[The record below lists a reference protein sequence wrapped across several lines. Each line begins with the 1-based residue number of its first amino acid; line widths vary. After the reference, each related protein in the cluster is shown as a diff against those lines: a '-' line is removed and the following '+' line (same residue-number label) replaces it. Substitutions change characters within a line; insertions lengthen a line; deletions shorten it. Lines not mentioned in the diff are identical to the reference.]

1 MKRFKL
7 FYFFLKH
14 YVRLGLFFYFR
25 ERRVQ
30 GIENIPK
37 DKPVLL
43 LSNHQNALL
52 DVLLLASRYPGQM
65 HYLAR
70 SDVFNRKPV
79 AAFLRYLNMHPAFRM
94 RDGFE
99 KLSGNYDTFKAVAEE
114 LLKGEHVLLF
124 PEASHCLDRR
134 IRPLNKGFTR
144 LVAAVLDSEPELPL
158 QLVMIG
164 QNYTAPLQAGESSQL
179 IISRPMDLQDWL
191 REQEFEAI
199 PFAENRSFARKLTLA
214 VEERLKDLTTHL
226 GPLEKYPDH
235 LDALEAQDY
244 DFRLPLRWEKDE
256 SPEVKA
262 KGQSVSALA
271 RACFRILH
279 FPFIFLW
286 QKLLKPR
293 VPEIEFTSTFRFA
306 FVVLGYP
313 LLLGILGLIAGLLG
327 AESKWIFG
335 GLGVFVLLSF
345 VLVRAGITTKP
356 PIGDTAAAPASPQH

>member
-1 MKRFKL
+1 MKRSKV
-7 FYFFLKH
+7 FYFFLKN

-25 ERRVQ
+25 ERRIQ
-30 GIENIPK
+30 GLENIPK
-37 DKPVLL
+37 DKPVLF

-70 SDVFNRKPV
+70 SDVFKRKPV

-99 KLSGNYDTFKAVAEE
+99 KLSGNYDTFKAVSKE
-114 LLKGEHVLLF
+114 LLAGEHVLLF

-144 LVAAVLDSEPELPL
+144 LVAAVLDSEPNLPL

-191 REQEFEAI
+191 REQTFEAI
-199 PFAENRSFARKLTLA
+199 PFAENRPFARKLTLA

-226 GPLEKYPDH
+226 GPLEKYSDH
-235 LDALEAQDY
+235 LNALQAQDY
-244 DFRLPLRWEKDE
+244 DFRLPLRWEKEE

-262 KGQSVSALA
+262 RGQGVSALA
-271 RACFRILH
+271 RVCFRALH
-279 FPFIFLW
+279 LPFILLW
-286 QKLLKPR
+286 QRLLKPK

-313 LLLGILGLIAGLLG
+313 LLLGILGFIAGLLG
-327 AESKWIFG
+327 AQARWIFA
-335 GLGVFVLLSF
+335 GLGIYLVLTYVF
-345 VLVRAGITTKP
+345 VRAGITTKP
-356 PIGDTAAAPASPQH
+356 PIGDTASAPASPPH

>member
-1 MKRFKL
+1 MKRFKV
-7 FYFFLKH
+7 FYFFLKN

-25 ERRVQ
+25 ERRIQ
-30 GIENIPK
+30 GLENIPK

-70 SDVFNRKPV
+70 SDVFKRKPV
-79 AAFLRYLNMHPAFRM
+79 AAFLRSLNMHPAFRM

-99 KLSGNYDTFKAVAEE
+99 KLSGNYDTFKAVTEE
-114 LLKGEHVLLF
+114 LLQGEHVLLF

-144 LVAAVLDSEPELPL
+144 LVAAVLDREPQHPL

-179 IISRPMDLQDWL
+179 IIGEPMDLQDWL
-191 REQEFEAI
+191 KEQEFEAV
-199 PFAENRSFARKLTLA
+199 PFTENRPFARKLTLA

-235 LDALEAQDY
+235 LNALQEQDY
-244 DFRLPLRWEKDE
+244 DFRMPIRWEEEKT
-256 SPEVKA
+256 PEANA
-262 KGQSVSALA
+262 KGQSVSSLA

-279 FPFIFLW
+279 FPFILLW
-286 QKLLKPR
+286 KTLLKPK

-306 FVVLGYP
+306 YVVLGYP
-313 LLLGILGLIAGLLG
+313 LLLGIIAFVAWLLG
-327 AESKWIFG
+327 ANPRGIFA
-335 GLGVFVLLSF
+335 GLGLFIVLTF

-356 PIGDTAAAPASPQH
+356 PTGDTATAPVSPPH

>member
-1 MKRFKL
+1 MKRFKV
-7 FYFFLKH
+7 FYFFLKN

-25 ERRVQ
+25 ERRIQ
-30 GIENIPK
+30 GLENIPK

-52 DVLLLASRYPGQM
+52 DVLLLASRYPAKM

-70 SDVFNRKPV
+70 SDVFKHKPV

-99 KLSGNYDTFKAVAEE
+99 KLAGNFDTFKAVTEE
-114 LLKGEHVLLF
+114 LLRGEHVLLF

-144 LVAAVLDSEPELPL
+144 LVAAVLDQEPEHPL

-179 IISRPMDLQDWL
+179 IIGKPMSLQAWL
-191 REQEFEAI
+191 KEQQFESV
-199 PFAENRSFARKLTLA
+199 PFSENRLFARKLTLV

-235 LDALEAQDY
+235 LSALQEQDY
-244 DFRLPLRWEKDE
+244 DFRLPFRWEKEE

-262 KGQSVSALA
+262 KAQSVSALA

-279 FPFIFLW
+279 FPFILLW
-286 QKLLKPR
+286 KALLKPK

-313 LLLGILGLIAGLLG
+313 LLLGIIGLVAWLLGVNPRWILAGLGLFI
-327 AESKWIFG
+327 
-335 GLGVFVLLSF
+335 VVTF

-356 PIGDTAAAPASPQH
+356 PTGYTATEPASPPH